1 MQKYTTIEEFLN
13 SLDASKRSQVDKLRQ
28 LILETA
34 PQLQEHI
41 KWNAPS
47 YVQDGEDRITFNLMN
62 RQGVVKLILHMGA
75 TRKED
80 KRGTPVLQDDSGLIE
95 WSSDIRGT
103 LTFSDNDDVESKLTL
118 VKSIITNWLAIPVK

>member
-13 SLDASKRSQVDKLRQ
+13 SLDASKRSQVDKLRR
-28 LILETA
+28 LIQEIA

-41 KWNAPS
+41 KWNGPS
-47 YVQDGEDRITFNLMN
+47 YVMDGEDRITFNLMN
-62 RQGVVKLILHMGA
+62 KLGVVKLILHLGA

-80 KRGTPVLQDDSGLIE
+80 KQGTPVLQDDSGLIE

>member
-41 KWNAPS
+41 NWNAPRN
-47 YVQDGEDRITFNLMN
+47 VQDGEDRITFNLMN

>member
-13 SLDASKRSQVDKLRQ
+13 SLDASKRSQVDKLRR
-28 LILETA
+28 LIQEIA

-41 KWNAPS
+41 NWNGPS
-47 YVQDGEDRITFNLMN
+47 YVMDGEDRITFNLMN
-62 RQGVVKLILHMGA
+62 KLGVVKLILHMGA

-80 KRGTPVLQDDSGLIE
+80 KQGTPVLQDDSGLIE